1 MQPLRGIVVAAVE
14 QAVAAPICTR
24 HLGDLGARVIKVEN
38 RAGGDFA
45 RDYDDVV
52 HGMSAYFAW
61 ANRNKESVAL
71 DLKHP
76 RGQQALARLVQRA
89 DVVVQNLAPGAAARL
104 GLDSAQLRASRPE
117 LITVDISGYGK
128 GGPYARG
135 RAYDLLIQSEAG
147 SCAITGTA
155 GQPAQAGHSAR
166 RHRCRDVCPVEHPG
180 RPVRPRAY
188 RSGDRDLGRAVRLRG
203 GVDGIRAEPGTLR
216 RV

>member
-61 ANRNKESVAL
+61 ANRNKESIAL

-76 RGQQALARLVQRA
+76 LGQAGAGAPRPESRCGGAKPGARRGGPPRSR
-89 DVVVQNLAPGAAARL
+89 PGAAAGVAPGTDHRGHLRL
-104 GLDSAQLRASRPE
+104 RQGRPLCPGTSVRPADPVQGRLMCHHRGRQGSRPSQAFRSPTSAPGCTPCRASWPPCSSAN
-117 LITVDISGYGK
+117 V
-128 GGPYARG
+128 PARG
-135 RAYDLLIQSEAG
+135 
-147 SCAITGTA
+147 
-155 GQPAQAGHSAR
+155 
-166 RHRCRDVCPVEHPG
+166 
-180 RPVRPRAY
+180 PRSRWGCSTPW
-188 RSGDRDLGRAVRLRG
+188 RSGWDTR
-203 GVDGIRAEPGTLR
+203 
-216 RV
+216 